1 MLAVT
6 ETGMDGCGL
15 SIPRVVERGA
25 EPYLAIAASGP
36 MTALPSFGPPK
47 LGELHTWMSGRG
59 IKPTGPGFFRYRRF
73 DNEGNVSLEAGTP
86 VAAGPDGA
94 GEVIAD
100 VLPAGRYG
108 AATYTGPYD
117 RLYDA
122 FLMLN
127 GWLRGRGLELEGRPG
142 EPGCQLEIYR
152 VTPMDETDPS
162 RLVTELLIRLAG
174 PRVEKR

>member
-6 ETGMDGCGL
+6 ETNMDDAGL
-15 SIPRVVERGA
+15 SIPHVVKRGA
-25 EPYLAIAASGP
+25 EPYLAIAVSGP
-36 MTALPSFGPPK
+36 MTDLPSFGPPK
-47 LGELHTWMSGRG
+47 FGELHAWMGGRG
-59 IKPTGPGFFRYRRF
+59 TKPSGPGFFRYRSF
-73 DNEGNVSLEAGTP
+73 DDEGNVTLEAGSP
-86 VAAGPDGA
+86 VAAGTAGS
-94 GEVIAD
+94 GEVLAD
-100 VLPAGRYG
+100 VLPAGRYA

-127 GWLRGRGLELEGRPG
+127 GWLRGRGLEPDGVPG

-152 VTPMDETDPS
+152 VTPMDEKDPA

-174 PRVEKR
+174 PSVEKR